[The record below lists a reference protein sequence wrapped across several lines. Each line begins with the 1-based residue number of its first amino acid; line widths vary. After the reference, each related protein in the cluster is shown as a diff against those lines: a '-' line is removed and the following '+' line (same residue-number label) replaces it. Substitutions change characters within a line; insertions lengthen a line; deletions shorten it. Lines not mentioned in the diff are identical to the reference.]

1 MPPPILFY
9 YHPTPN
15 PSKIALMLEETGL
28 AYEMFPID
36 ISRGDQH
43 SEAFRT
49 LNPNEKVP
57 VIVDCGITVF
67 DSSAI
72 LLYLAKKSGRFGAG
86 TSDAAQAELHSWL
99 MFIASGIG
107 PFTGQAIHFRHYA
120 PPGQEYSASRYEFEA
135 ARHWRIIDERLA
147 KRRYMLGDDYTIA
160 DISLWGWCRGLR
172 YLLGDA
178 AWERFEHVGRFFEA
192 VNGRPAARRVEQ
204 LASSHP
210 FKKETDSETR
220 ASLFRHVSPGH

>member
-1 MPPPILFY
+1 MPLPIRFY

-28 AYEMFPID
+28 PYELCPID

-43 SEAFRT
+43 AEAFRA

-57 VIVDCGITVF
+57 VIVDGDTAVF

-72 LLYLAKKSGRFGAG
+72 LLHLAKRSGRFGGDDSARG
-86 TSDAAQAELHSWL
+86 QAELLSWL
-99 MFIASGIG
+99 LFIASGVG

-120 PPGQEYSASRYEFEA
+120 PAQQEYSASRYGFEA
-135 ARHWRIIDERLA
+135 ERHWRIVDERLA
-147 KRRYMLGDDYTIA
+147 TRRYMLGDDYTIV

-178 AWERFEHVGRFFEA
+178 AWERFPHVGRFFDA
-192 VNGRPAARRVEQ
+192 VNARLAAHRVDR
-204 LASSHP
+204 LAGSHP
-210 FKKETDSETR
+210 FKKETDAETR
-220 ASLFRHVSPGH
+220 ANLFRHLSPEN